1 LSEAEGSLRAAL
13 VAARKAQDRERT
25 LVLST
30 AIAALEN
37 RRLELGRLLADGD
50 VTEVLRKGIKQR
62 EDAAAQFRAGG
73 RAELADR
80 EEAQIRVLGEFL
92 PPSADPAE
100 IRAAVRAAIAGG
112 AVDLGKVMGRV
123 LPAFKGRA
131 DGRLI
136 NQIAREELEAG

>member
-1 LSEAEGSLRAAL
+1 MSEAEGSLRTAL

-37 RRLELGRLLADGD
+37 RRLELGRPLADGD

-62 EDAAAQFRAGG
+62 EDAATQFRSGG

-92 PPSADPAE
+92 PPSADPDE

-112 AVDLGKVMGRV
+112 AADLGKVMGGV

-131 DGRLI
+131 DGRLV